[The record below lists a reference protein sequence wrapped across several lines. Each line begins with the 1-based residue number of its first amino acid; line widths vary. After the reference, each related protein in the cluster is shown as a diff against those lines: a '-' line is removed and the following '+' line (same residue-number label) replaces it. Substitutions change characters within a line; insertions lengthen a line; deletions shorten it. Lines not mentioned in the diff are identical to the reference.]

1 MKKWFDGLNL
11 YYKVAIISIINIVFI
26 SLILFFIFIKS
37 IIIPLSFLFGG
48 FFGSLFYFLYG
59 LVERKDNAKTKNS
72 LIVFITF
79 SRLIIL
85 IILFLVEAILFKFYD
100 FKFFEPISLV
110 LGYFLPIIIL
120 VIINFKLGRSKK
132 KCV

>member
-1 MKKWFDGLNL
+1 MKKWFVGINL
-11 YYKVAIISIINIVFI
+11 YYKVALISIINIVFI

-59 LVERKDNAKTKNS
+59 LVERKDNVKTKNS

-85 IILFLVEAILFKFYD
+85 IILFLIEAILFKFYD